1 MSVAE
6 PPAAS
11 SPFENEIKG
20 LQLNKR
26 RSEHPFF
33 KLLMSGKATTEQRKV
48 HAVQW
53 YFHTVVFPNALA
65 NLLSRCKIPQMR
77 AALSEGLYEEYTGL
91 ITQTKAHLELYFD
104 YTNTLGITRD
114 SLEQHAYMTPGTGSL
129 VNWYLYCTSQL
140 DPVVGI
146 ASLAVTAEGQNIN
159 LPGDPGASGMMGTA
173 LKQHYG
179 YKTEDLGFW
188 NVHDNADEEH
198 SGTGVKLVVKY
209 AGSELQKEMV
219 RAAIRH
225 TQDCIW
231 ATFTDIQNYSWADV
245 TRNNCALFY

>member
-1 MSVAE
+1 MTVVES
-6 PPAAS
+6 PAAS
-11 SPFENEIKG
+11 TPFEREIKD

-26 RSEHPFF
+26 RSTHPFF
-33 KLLMSGKATTEQRKV
+33 KLLMAGKATTEQRKV

-91 ITQTKAHLELYFD
+91 ITHTKAHLELYFD
-104 YTNTLGITRD
+104 YTNTLGITREF
-114 SLEQHAYMTPGTGSL
+114 LEQHAYMTPGTGSL
-129 VNWYLYCTSQL
+129 VNWYLYSTSQL

-159 LPGDPGASGMMGTA
+159 LPGDPGASGIMGKV
-173 LKQHYG
+173 LRERYG
-179 YKTEDLGFW
+179 YTDEGLGFW
-188 NVHDNADEEH
+188 DVHDGADEEH
-198 SGTGVKLVVKY
+198 SGAGLKLVVKY
-209 AGSELQKEMV
+209 AESDAQKEMV

-231 ATFTDIQNYSWADV
+231 ATFTDVQACSWADV
-245 TRNNCALFY
+245 TRNNCSLFY